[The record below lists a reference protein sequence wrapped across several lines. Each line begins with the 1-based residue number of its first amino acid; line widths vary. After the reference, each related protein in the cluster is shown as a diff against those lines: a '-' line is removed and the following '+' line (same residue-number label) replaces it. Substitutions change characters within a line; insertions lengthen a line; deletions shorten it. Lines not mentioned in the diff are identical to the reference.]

1 MTSNFN
7 PQFSKIGEI
16 LVNNGK
22 ATESGIN
29 EALAQQKTTND
40 KLGLTL
46 IEMGFIEE
54 DDFTNAYSQQLGYR
68 KADNFILLEA
78 DSTVAAL
85 IPEDFARENRVLGV
99 SKNDTTIVVAM
110 EDPEDVVAID
120 SIKRLTSLNPD
131 ILVVGPTLLEK
142 SLDKVYG
149 DIQKTIEVA
158 ETIDSITV
166 VSGEEGSQEL
176 VDLSPDKASDEDA
189 PIVKLVN
196 LIFIESI
203 KERATDIHIE
213 PMEKQVYIR
222 IRVDGVLQTIM
233 TPPVSSL
240 SGLVTRIKILSNL
253 NIAEKRL
260 PQDGR
265 FSIKSPGKDIDIRVS
280 ILPTVYGEKVVMRLL
295 DKTGFDFNLKSL
307 GFPQR
312 NLGTFKKVINQPYG
326 LVVVSG
332 PTGSGKSTSL
342 YAALK
347 EIKSDRTNI
356 TTVEDP
362 VEYQLDGVNQ
372 VQVFEDIGLTFGAT
386 LRSILRQDP
395 DVLLIGEIR
404 DEETADIAVKFALTG
419 HLVFSTVHAND
430 APGTITRLL
439 DIGIAPFLVGSC
451 LNLVMAQR
459 LVRKICDKCKEGYT
473 PTNEELALVGLD
485 SSKINGSLFHGK
497 GCADCRNTGY
507 KGRLAIFEMIPMAR
521 DLRKLVFDNSNED
534 EIRQSAINNGMVT
547 LRDAGLERVLDGT
560 TSVEEILRST
570 VEELSLIHI

>member
-1 MTSNFN
+1 MSPDFN
-7 PQFSKIGEI
+7 PQFSKLGEI
-16 LVNNGK
+16 LVHNGK
-22 ATESGIN
+22 ATEGGVN
-29 EALAQQKTTND
+29 EALAQQKITND
-40 KLGLTL
+40 KIGVTL
-46 IEMGFIEE
+46 IELGMIEE
-54 DDFTNAYSQQLGYR
+54 DDFATAYSQQLGYR

-85 IPEDFARENRVLGV
+85 IPEDFARENRVLAV
-99 SKNDTTIVVAM
+99 NRNETTIIVAM

-120 SIKRLTSLNPD
+120 SIKRLTNLIPD
-131 ILVVGPTLLEK
+131 ILVSGPTLLEK

-149 DIQKTIEVA
+149 EIQKSAEVA

-166 VSGEEGSQEL
+166 VSGDEGSQETI
-176 VDLSPDKASDEDA
+176 DLSPDKASKEDA

-196 LIFIESI
+196 LIFQEAI

-213 PMEKQVYIR
+213 PMEKQVYVRIR
-222 IRVDGVLQTIM
+222 IDGVLQIIM
-233 TPPVSSL
+233 TPPKSSL

-295 DKTGFDFNLKSL
+295 DKTGFDFNLTSL
-307 GFPQR
+307 GFPKQ
-312 NLGTFKKVINQPYG
+312 NLGVFKKVINQPYG

-347 EIKSDRTNI
+347 EIKNEKTNI

-372 VQVFEDIGLTFGAT
+372 VQVFEDIGLTFGST

-395 DVLLIGEIR
+395 DILLIGEIR
-404 DEETADIAVKFALTG
+404 DEETADIAVKFSLTG

-459 LVRKICDKCKEGYT
+459 LVRRICNNCKEEYSAT
-473 PTNEELALVGLD
+473 PEELALIGLD
-485 SSKINGSLFHGK
+485 SGRVTDGLYRGK
-497 GCADCRNTGY
+497 GCTECRNTGY

-521 DLRKLVFDNSNED
+521 ELRKLVYESANED
-534 EIRQSAINNGMVT
+534 DIRQAALNNGMVT
-547 LRDAGLERVLDGT
+547 LREAGLARVLDGT
-560 TSVEEILRST
+560 TTTEEILRST
-570 VEELSLIHI
+570 VEDL

>member
-1 MTSNFN
+1 MSSNFN
-7 PQFSKIGEI
+7 PQFAKLGEI
-16 LVNNGK
+16 LIKNGK
-22 ATESGIN
+22 TTESGVN
-29 EALAQQKTTND
+29 DALAEQKVTNG
-40 KLGLTL
+40 KIGTTL
-46 IEMGFIEE
+46 IEMGYIEE
-54 DDFTNAYSQQLGYR
+54 DDFISAYADQLGYR
-68 KADNFILLEA
+68 KADNFMLLEA
-78 DSTVAAL
+78 DSAVASL
-85 IPEDFARENRVLGV
+85 VPEDFARENRVLAV
-99 SKNDTTIVVAM
+99 QKSETTITVAM
-110 EDPEDVVAID
+110 EDPEDVVAVD
-120 SIKRLTSLNPD
+120 SVKRLTNLNPD
-131 ILVVGPTLLEK
+131 ILVVGPSLLEK
-142 SLDKVYG
+142 AMDKVYG
-149 DIQKTIEVA
+149 EIQKTAEVA
-158 ETIDSITV
+158 ETIDNITV
-166 VSGEEGSQEL
+166 VSGDEGSQEE

-196 LIFIESI
+196 LIFMESI

-222 IRVDGVLQTIM
+222 IRIDGVLQTIM
-233 TPPVSSL
+233 TPPVASL

-265 FSIKSPGKDIDIRVS
+265 FSIKAPGKDIDIRVS
-280 ILPTVYGEKVVMRLL
+280 ILPTVYGEKIVMRLL
-295 DKTGFDFNLKSL
+295 DKTGFDFNLTSL
-307 GFPQR
+307 GFPKQ
-312 NLGTFKKVINQPYG
+312 NLGTFKKVIKQPYG
-326 LVVVSG
+326 MVVVSG

-347 EIKSDRTNI
+347 EIKSERTNI

-372 VQVFEDIGLTFGAT
+372 VQVFEDIGLTFGST

-404 DEETADIAVKFALTG
+404 DGETADIAVKFALTG

-459 LVRKICDKCKEGYT
+459 LVRRLCNNCKEQYT
-473 PTNEELALVGLD
+473 PTKQELGLVGLD
-485 SSKINGSLFHGK
+485 PSKVPGKLYKAK
-497 GCADCRNTGY
+497 GCAECRNTGY

-521 DLRKLVFDNSNED
+521 DLRKLVFENANED
-534 EIRQSAINNGMVT
+534 EIRQASLNNGMET
-547 LRDAGLERVLDGT
+547 LREAGLARVLDGT
-560 TSVEEILRST
+560 TSIEEVLRST
-570 VEELSLIHI
+570 VEDL

>member
-1 MTSNFN
+1 MSSNFN
-7 PQFSKIGEI
+7 PQFAKLGEI
-16 LVNNGK
+16 LIKNGK
-22 ATESGIN
+22 TTESGVN
-29 EALAQQKTTND
+29 DALAEQKVTNG
-40 KLGLTL
+40 KIGTTL
-46 IEMGFIEE
+46 IEMGYIEE
-54 DDFTNAYSQQLGYR
+54 DDFISAYADQLGYR
-68 KADNFILLEA
+68 KADNFMLLEA
-78 DSTVAAL
+78 DSAVASL
-85 IPEDFARENRVLGV
+85 VPEDFARENRVLAV
-99 SKNDTTIVVAM
+99 QKSETTITVAM
-110 EDPEDVVAID
+110 EDPEDVVAVD
-120 SIKRLTSLNPD
+120 SVKRLTNLNPD
-131 ILVVGPTLLEK
+131 ILVVGPSLLEK
-142 SLDKVYG
+142 AMDKVYG
-149 DIQKTIEVA
+149 EIQKTAEVA
-158 ETIDSITV
+158 ETIDNITV
-166 VSGEEGSQEL
+166 VSGDEGSQEE

-196 LIFIESI
+196 LIFMESI

-222 IRVDGVLQTIM
+222 IRIDGVLQTIM
-233 TPPVSSL
+233 TPPVASL

-265 FSIKSPGKDIDIRVS
+265 FSIKAPGKDIDIRVS
-280 ILPTVYGEKVVMRLL
+280 ILPTVYGEKIVMRLL
-295 DKTGFDFNLKSL
+295 DKTGFDFNLTSL
-307 GFPQR
+307 GFPKQ
-312 NLGTFKKVINQPYG
+312 NLGTFKKVIKQPYG
-326 LVVVSG
+326 MVVVSG

-347 EIKSDRTNI
+347 EIKSERTNI

-372 VQVFEDIGLTFGAT
+372 VQVFEDIGLTFGST

-404 DEETADIAVKFALTG
+404 DGETADIAVKFALTG

-459 LVRKICDKCKEGYT
+459 LVRRLCNNCKEEYT
-473 PTNEELALVGLD
+473 PTKQELGLVGLD
-485 SSKINGSLFHGK
+485 PSKVPGKLYKAK
-497 GCADCRNTGY
+497 GCAECRNTGY

-521 DLRKLVFDNSNED
+521 DLRKLVFENANED
-534 EIRQSAINNGMVT
+534 EIRQASLNNGMET
-547 LRDAGLERVLDGT
+547 LREAGLARVLDGT
-560 TSVEEILRST
+560 TSIEEVLRST
-570 VEELSLIHI
+570 VEDL

>member
-1 MTSNFN
+1 M
-7 PQFSKIGEI
+7 
-16 LVNNGK
+16 
-22 ATESGIN
+22 
-29 EALAQQKTTND
+29 
-40 KLGLTL
+40 
-46 IEMGFIEE
+46 
-54 DDFTNAYSQQLGYR
+54 GYR
-68 KADNFILLEA
+68 KADNFVLLEA
-78 DSTVAAL
+78 DSNVASL
-85 IPEDFARENRVLGV
+85 VPEDFARENRLLAV
-99 SKNDTTIVVAM
+99 SKNETTIVVAM

-120 SIKRLTSLNPD
+120 SIKRLTNLNPD
-131 ILVVGPTLLEK
+131 ILVAGPSLLEK
-142 SLDKVYG
+142 ALDKVYG
-149 DIQKTIEVA
+149 EIQKTAEVA

-166 VSGEEGSQEL
+166 VSGDEGSKEEI
-176 VDLSPDKASDEDA
+176 DLSPDKASDADA

-196 LIFIESI
+196 LIFQESI

-213 PMEKQVYIR
+213 PMEKQVYVRIR
-222 IRVDGVLQTIM
+222 IDGVLQTIM
-233 TPPVSSL
+233 TPPVTSL

-265 FSIKSPGKDIDIRVS
+265 FSVKSPGKDIDIRVS
-280 ILPTVYGEKVVMRLL
+280 ILPTVYGEKIVMRLL
-295 DKTGFDFNLKSL
+295 DKTGFDFNLSSL
-307 GFPQR
+307 GFPKQ
-312 NLGTFKKVINQPYG
+312 NLGTFKKVIKQPYG
-326 LVVVSG
+326 MVVVSG

-347 EIKSDRTNI
+347 EIKSERTNI

-372 VQVFEDIGLTFGAT
+372 VQVFEDIGLTFGST

-459 LVRKICDKCKEGYT
+459 LVRRLCNNCKEEYT
-473 PTNEELALVGLD
+473 PTKQELALVGLD
-485 SSKINGSLFHGK
+485 PSKVPNSLYKAK
-497 GCADCRNTGY
+497 GCAECRNTGY

-521 DLRKLVFDNSNED
+521 DLRKLVFDNANED
-534 EIRQSAINNGMVT
+534 DIRQASLKNGMET
-547 LRDAGLERVLDGT
+547 LREAGLARILDGT
-560 TSVEEILRST
+560 TSVEEVLRST
-570 VEELSLIHI
+570 VEEL

>member
-1 MTSNFN
+1 MNSNFN
-7 PQFSKIGEI
+7 PQFSKLGEI

-22 ATESGIN
+22 ASEGNIN
-29 EALAQQKTTND
+29 EALIQQKTTND
-40 KLGLTL
+40 KLGVTL

-78 DSTVAAL
+78 DSSVAAL
-85 IPEDFARENRVLGV
+85 IPEDFARENRVLGI
-99 SKNDTTIVVAM
+99 SKNESTIVIAM

-120 SIKRLTSLNPD
+120 SIKRLTNLNPD
-131 ILVVGPTLLEK
+131 ILVSGPTLLEK

-149 DIQKTIEVA
+149 EIQKTAEVA

-166 VSGEEGSQEL
+166 VSGEEGSEEV

-213 PMEKQVYIR
+213 PMEKQVYVR
-222 IRVDGVLQTIM
+222 IRVDGVLQNIM

-307 GFPQR
+307 GFPTR

-372 VQVFEDIGLTFGAT
+372 VQVFEDIGLTFGST

-459 LVRKICDKCKEGYT
+459 LVRRLCKNCKEKYT
-473 PTNEELALVGLD
+473 PTKEELGLVGLD
-485 SSKINGSLFHGK
+485 PSKVPSTLYRAK
-497 GCADCRNTGY
+497 GCAECRNTGY

-521 DLRKLVFDNSNED
+521 DLRKLVFDNANED
-534 EIRQSAINNGMVT
+534 EIRQSALNNGMTT
-547 LRDAGLERVLDGT
+547 LRDAGLKRVIDGT
-560 TSVEEILRST
+560 TSIEEILRST
-570 VEELSLIHI
+570 VEDL

>member
-1 MTSNFN
+1 MNQAFN

-16 LVNNGK
+16 LINNGK

-29 EALAQQKTTND
+29 EALAQQKTTNE
-40 KLGLTL
+40 KIGNTL
-46 IEMGFIEE
+46 VEMGLIEE
-54 DDFTNAYSQQLGYR
+54 DDFITAYSQQLGYK

-78 DSTVAAL
+78 DSQVAAL
-85 IPEDFARENRVLGV
+85 IPEDFARENRVLGI
-99 SKNDTTIVVAM
+99 SSNDTTIVVAM
-110 EDPEDVVAID
+110 EDPDDVVSVD
-120 SIKRLTSLNPD
+120 SIKRLTNLNHD
-131 ILVVGPTLLEK
+131 IIVAGPTLLE
-142 SLDKVYG
+142 SALDKVYG
-149 DIQKTIEVA
+149 EIQKTAEVA
-158 ETIDSITV
+158 ETIDNITV
-166 VSGEEGSQEL
+166 ISGEEGSQEE
-176 VDLSPDKASDEDA
+176 VDLSPDKASEEDA

-196 LIFIESI
+196 LIFQESI

-213 PMEKQVYIR
+213 PMEDKVYVRIR
-222 IRVDGVLQTIM
+222 IDGVLQTIM
-233 TPPVSSL
+233 TPPITSL

-265 FSIKSPGKDIDIRVS
+265 FSVKSPGKDIDIRVS

-295 DKTGFDFNLKSL
+295 DKPGFDFNLTSL
-307 GFPQR
+307 GFPKT

-326 LVVVSG
+326 MVVVSG

-347 EIKSDRTNI
+347 EIKSERTNI

-372 VQVFEDIGLTFGAT
+372 VQVFEDIGLTFGST

-404 DEETADIAVKFALTG
+404 DGETADIAVKFALTG

-439 DIGIAPFLVGSC
+439 DIGIAPFLGGSC

-459 LVRKICDKCKEGYT
+459 LVRRLCGNCKEEYT
-473 PTNEELALVGLD
+473 PTKEELGIVGLEQEQI
-485 SSKINGSLFHGK
+485 KGPLYRAK
-497 GCADCRNTGY
+497 GCAECRNTGY
-507 KGRLAIFEMIPMAR
+507 KGRLAIFEMIPMAKE
-521 DLRKLVFDNSNED
+521 LRKLVFNNANED
-534 EIRQSAINNGMVT
+534 EIRQTALDNGMTT
-547 LRDAGLERVLDGT
+547 LRDAGLARVLDGT
-560 TSVEEILRST
+560 TSIEEIMRST
-570 VEELSLIHI
+570 VEDL

>member
-1 MTSNFN
+1 MSPDFN
-7 PQFSKIGEI
+7 PQFSKLGEI
-16 LVNNGK
+16 LVYNGK
-22 ATESGIN
+22 ATEGGVN
-29 EALAQQKTTND
+29 EALVQQKTTND
-40 KLGLTL
+40 KIGVTL
-46 IEMGFIEE
+46 IDMGMIEE
-54 DDFTNAYSQQLGYR
+54 DDFANAYSQQLGYR

-85 IPEDFARENRVLGV
+85 IPEDFARENRVLAV
-99 SKNDTTIVVAM
+99 NRNETTIIVAM

-120 SIKRLTSLNPD
+120 SIKRLTNLIPD
-131 ILVVGPTLLEK
+131 ILVSGPTLLEK

-149 DIQKTIEVA
+149 EIQKTAEVA

-166 VSGEEGSQEL
+166 VSGDEGSQETI
-176 VDLSPDKASDEDA
+176 DLSPDKASKEDA

-196 LIFIESI
+196 LIFQEAI

-213 PMEKQVYIR
+213 PMEKQVYVRIR
-222 IRVDGVLQTIM
+222 IDGVLQIIM
-233 TPPVSSL
+233 TPPRSSL

-295 DKTGFDFNLKSL
+295 DKTGFDFNLTSL
-307 GFPQR
+307 GFPKQ
-312 NLGTFKKVINQPYG
+312 NLGVFKKVINQPYG

-347 EIKSDRTNI
+347 EIKNEKTNI

-372 VQVFEDIGLTFGAT
+372 VQVFEDIGLTFGST

-395 DVLLIGEIR
+395 DILLIGEIR
-404 DEETADIAVKFALTG
+404 DGETADIAVKFSLTG

-459 LVRKICDKCKEGYT
+459 LVRRICNNCKEEYSAT
-473 PTNEELALVGLD
+473 PEELALIGLD
-485 SSKINGSLFHGK
+485 AARITDGLYHGK
-497 GCADCRNTGY
+497 GCTECRNTGY

-521 DLRKLVFDNSNED
+521 ELRKQVFENANED
-534 EIRQSAINNGMVT
+534 DIRQASLNNGMVT
-547 LRDAGLERVLDGT
+547 LREAGLARVLDGT
-560 TSVEEILRST
+560 TTPEEILRST
-570 VEELSLIHI
+570 VEDL

>member
-570 VEELSLIHI
+570 VEEL

>member
-1 MTSNFN
+1 MSADFN

-29 EALAQQKTTND
+29 EGLVQQKTTNE
-40 KLGLTL
+40 KIGTTL
-46 IEMGFIEE
+46 IEMGLIEE
-54 DDFTNAYSQQLGYR
+54 DDFATAYGQQLGYK

-78 DSTVAAL
+78 DSKVAAL

-99 SKNDTTIVVAM
+99 SSSDTTIVVAM

-120 SIKRLTSLNPD
+120 SIKRLTNLNPD
-131 ILVVGPTLLEK
+131 ILVAGPTLLEK
-142 SLDKVYG
+142 ALDKVYG
-149 DIQKTIEVA
+149 EIQKTAEV
-158 ETIDSITV
+158 EQTIDSITV
-166 VSGEEGSQEL
+166 VSGDEGSQEE
-176 VDLSPDKASDEDA
+176 VDLSPDKASEEDA

-196 LIFIESI
+196 LIFQESI

-213 PMEKQVYIR
+213 PMEQQVYIR
-222 IRVDGVLQTIM
+222 IRIDGVLQTIM
-233 TPPVSSL
+233 TPPIASL

-265 FSIKSPGKDIDIRVS
+265 FSVKSPGKDIDIRVS

-295 DKTGFDFNLKSL
+295 DKTGFDFNLTSL
-307 GFPQR
+307 GFPKQ
-312 NLGTFKKVINQPYG
+312 NLNTFKKVINQPYG
-326 LVVVSG
+326 MVVVSG

-347 EIKSDRTNI
+347 EIKSERTNI

-372 VQVFEDIGLTFGAT
+372 VQVFEDIGLTFGST

-404 DEETADIAVKFALTG
+404 DGETADIAVKFSLTG

-459 LVRKICDKCKEGYT
+459 LVRRICTNCKEEYE
-473 PTNEELALVGLD
+473 PTKEELVLVGLEPGKVD
-485 SSKINGSLFHGK
+485 GPLYKGK
-497 GCADCRNTGY
+497 GCAECRNTGY

-521 DLRKLVFDNSNED
+521 ELRKLVFDNANED
-534 EIRQSAINNGMVT
+534 EIRQTALDNGMTT

-560 TSVEEILRST
+560 TSVEEVLRST
-570 VEELSLIHI
+570 VEDL

>member
-1 MTSNFN
+1 MSPDFN
-7 PQFSKIGEI
+7 PQFSKLGEI
-16 LVNNGK
+16 LVYNGK
-22 ATESGIN
+22 ATEGGIN

-40 KLGLTL
+40 KIGVTL
-46 IEMGFIEE
+46 IEMGMIEE
-54 DDFTNAYSQQLGYR
+54 DDFATAYSQQLGYR

-85 IPEDFARENRVLGV
+85 IPEDFARENRVLAV
-99 SKNDTTIVVAM
+99 NRNETTIIIAM

-120 SIKRLTSLNPD
+120 SIKRLTNLIPD
-131 ILVVGPTLLEK
+131 ILVSGPTLLEK

-149 DIQKTIEVA
+149 EIQKTAEVA

-166 VSGEEGSQEL
+166 VSGDEGSQETI
-176 VDLSPDKASDEDA
+176 DLSPDKASKEDA

-196 LIFIESI
+196 LIFQEAI

-213 PMEKQVYIR
+213 PMEKQVYVRIR
-222 IRVDGVLQTIM
+222 IDGVLQIIM
-233 TPPVSSL
+233 TPPRSSL

-295 DKTGFDFNLKSL
+295 DKTGFDFNLTSL
-307 GFPQR
+307 GFPKQ
-312 NLGTFKKVINQPYG
+312 NLGVFKKVINQPYG

-347 EIKSDRTNI
+347 EIKNEKTNI

-372 VQVFEDIGLTFGAT
+372 VQVFEDIGLTFGST

-404 DEETADIAVKFALTG
+404 DGETADIAVKFSLTG

-439 DIGIAPFLVGSC
+439 DIGIPPFLVGSC

-459 LVRKICDKCKEGYT
+459 LVRRICNNCKEEYSAT
-473 PTNEELALVGLD
+473 PKELAMIGLD
-485 SSKINGSLFHGK
+485 PTRVTDSLYHGK
-497 GCADCRNTGY
+497 GCTECRNTGY

-521 DLRKLVFDNSNED
+521 ELRKLVYESANED
-534 EIRQSAINNGMVT
+534 DIRQAALNNGMVT
-547 LRDAGLERVLDGT
+547 LREAGLARVLDGT
-560 TSVEEILRST
+560 TTPEEILRST
-570 VEELSLIHI
+570 VEDL